1 MFHNIIHTTVAMKFL
16 VLSSTVAFALLTS
29 ATAVEMPNLRGAV
42 YAAIDKT
49 TAAEKRQAQRDERRS
64 ETNPNR
70 SQADED
76 AEEARKARQ
85 HANSGRANPNS
96 NHVSFFVMDVCT
108 RE

>member
-1 MFHNIIHTTVAMKFL
+1 MKFSI
-16 VLSSTVAFALLTS
+16 LSSTVAFTLLTS

-42 YAAIDKT
+42 YAAIDKM

-64 ETNPNR
+64 ETNPTR
-70 SQADED
+70 SQAEED

-96 NHVSFFVMDVCT
+96 NHVSLFLHDGCL
-108 RE
+108 